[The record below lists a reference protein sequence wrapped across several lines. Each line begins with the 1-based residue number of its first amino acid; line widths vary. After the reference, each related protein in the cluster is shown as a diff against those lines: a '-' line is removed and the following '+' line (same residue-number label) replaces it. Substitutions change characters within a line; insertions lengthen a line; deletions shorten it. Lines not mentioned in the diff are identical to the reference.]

1 MGVQALT
8 NTHNY
13 ETNSIYLSYTGDNMC
28 YRYAI
33 RGYYYLQSYENIL
46 YYNNEYHFIGCVS
59 FVILA
64 FRELR
69 TN

>member
-1 MGVQALT
+1 MKLIQFILAILVTICAIGMLYGAIT
-8 NTHNY
+8 TY
-13 ETNSIYLSYTGDNMC
+13 SPMKTFSITIMS
-28 YRYAI
+28 I
-33 RGYYYLQSYENIL
+33 I
-46 YYNNEYHFIGCVS
+46 FIGCVS

>member
-8 NTHNY
+8 NIHNY

-28 YRYAI
+28 YWYAI

-46 YYNNEYHFIGCVS
+46 YHYNECYMCRVCVAHENN
-59 FVILA
+59 L
-64 FRELR
+64 
-69 TN
+69 